1 MSLVE
6 RSLYLLQNTRF
17 FTLASRSL
25 VGDVWAS
32 TVSYVAAFEPIRIIW
47 CSDRLSKHSENIREH
62 AQVSGAIFRA
72 DLQGVSP
79 LGLDGAQFV
88 GFCHEVPESESVE
101 VYSYFSSTQFPDEAL
116 RVAMMPPFEEF
127 TGNGTRRFYELRI
140 TEWWLLDIDLWL
152 EKRQDRRIS
161 LDISLIAAPL

>member
-47 CSDRLSKHSENIREH
+47 CSTAYLSIRRISVNMLRLAGQYFVLICKGFSSR
-62 AQVSGAIFRA
+62 F
-72 DLQGVSP
+72 
-79 LGLDGAQFV
+79 DGAQFV

-101 VYSYFSSTQFPDEAL
+101 VYSYFPQLNSQMKHY
-116 RVAMMPPFEEF
+116 V
-127 TGNGTRRFYELRI
+127 
-140 TEWWLLDIDLWL
+140 
-152 EKRQDRRIS
+152 
-161 LDISLIAAPL
+161 

>member
-72 DLQGVSP
+72 DLQGV
-79 LGLDGAQFV
+79 LL
-88 GFCHEVPESESVE
+88 SVWM
-101 VYSYFSSTQFPDEAL
+101 VRNLSAF
-116 RVAMMPPFEEF
+116 AMKSQ
-127 TGNGTRRFYELRI
+127 NR
-140 TEWWLLDIDLWL
+140 
-152 EKRQDRRIS
+152 KV
-161 LDISLIAAPL
+161 